1 MLKKLIGHRQKFL
14 CKCPTGGIKVVCIS
28 ISSINFSFFLFKV
41 KNWFFPSSFLSLC
54 LFFNFTNEEKNNKI
68 IIVRIAC
75 CKHKCYVL
83 CLCFFTF
90 ILMRFIDYDM
100 HIIIIPIDCN
110 HVINFQFLLP
120 AFCVLY
126 YSLSIR
132 CQWNRTYVGLVT
144 DIKNIEVNR
153 VPRLYSQ
160 EDHYRH

>member
-1 MLKKLIGHRQKFL
+1 MQMPYSRNNSSLHIDILNKLLFFFVQSEKLI
-14 CKCPTGGIKVVCIS
+14 
-28 ISSINFSFFLFKV
+28 FSFLI
-41 KNWFFPSSFLSLC
+41 SLA
-54 LFFNFTNEEKNNKI
+54 LPFFNFTNEEKNNKI

>member
-1 MLKKLIGHRQKFL
+1 MLKKLIGHRQKVL
-14 CKCPTGGIKVVCIS
+14 CKCPIRGIKVVCIS
-28 ISSINFSFFLFKV
+28 ISSINFSFFFFFL
-41 KNWFFPSSFLSLC
+41 KNWFFPSSFFSLC
-54 LFFNFTNEEKNNKI
+54 LFFSFTNEEKNNKI

-132 CQWNRTYVGLVT
+132 CQWNRTYVGFVT
-144 DIKNIEVNR
+144 DINR
-153 VPRLYSQ
+153 VPLIYSQ